1 MRNVFTALLA
11 FIVVVVLLGGDVS
24 ASSSNTSPA
33 SENGVVNV
41 AENSGQF
48 SIKLRTLEERINSLK
63 DKIFRAKQKLS
74 ILHETVLS
82 GTIAGA
88 RATITHKNDVGRS
101 FTLVSMIYY
110 LDDAPAFKRI
120 NAPKELKKDEI
131 VVFDGSLVPGP
142 HHLSVYLVY
151 KGRGF
156 GFFSYMKGY
165 DLKVQSGHSF
175 NIEEGTI
182 SDILITAK
190 DKGSVAKL
198 ENRLYLNFE
207 THKKDFLADKEKAD
221 KAGANKKDDNTKG
234 VENENE

>member
-1 MRNVFTALLA
+1 MRNVFTALLV
-11 FIVVVVLLGGDVS
+11 FIFVFVLMKEGLFAAPEPT
-24 ASSSNTSPA
+24 ASSSSH
-33 SENGVVNV
+33 SSSQVV
-41 AENSGQF
+41 EKPGQF

-88 RATITHKNDVGRS
+88 RATITHRSDVGRS
-101 FTLVSMIYY
+101 FTLISMIYY

-142 HHLSVYLVY
+142 HHISVYLVY
-151 KGRGF
+151 KGKGF
-156 GFFSYMKGY
+156 GLFSYMKGY

-175 NIEEGTI
+175 NIEEGVI
-182 SDILITAK
+182 SDILITVK
-190 DKGSVAKL
+190 DKGAVAKL
-198 ENRLYLNFE
+198 EKRLYLQFD
-207 THKKDFLADKEKAD
+207 THKKDFIEDT
-221 KAGANKKDDNTKG
+221 KDDALGGVNTK
-234 VENENE
+234 NE

>member
-11 FIVVVVLLGGDVS
+11 FIVVVILLGGGLS
-24 ASSSNTSPA
+24 ATSGNTSSTPG
-33 SENGVVNV
+33 SEG
-41 AENSGQF
+41 AAATENSGQF

-88 RATITHKNDVGRS
+88 RATITHRNDVGRS

-120 NAPKELKKDEI
+120 NAPKELKKDEV

-190 DKGSVAKL
+190 DRGSVAKL

-207 THKKDFLADKEKAD
+207 THKKDFLADKS
-221 KAGANKKDDNTKG
+221 GANTKG
-234 VENENE
+234 DDTKGVKTENE

>member
-1 MRNVFTALLA
+1 MRYIFTAP
-11 FIVVVVLLGGDVS
+11 IVFVFVFVFSVS
-24 ASSSNTSPA
+24 YVHAA
-33 SENGVVNV
+33 SEQAPTHGT
-41 AENSGQF
+41 EKQGQF

-88 RATITHKNDVGRS
+88 RATITHQNDVGRAFS
-101 FTLVSMIYY
+101 LVSMIYHR
-110 LDDAPAFKRI
+110 DDAPAFKRI
-120 NAPKELKKDEI
+120 NAPDELKQNTI

-142 HHLSVYLVY
+142 HHVSVYLLY

-165 DLKVQSGHSF
+165 DLKVQSGRSF
-175 NIEEGTI
+175 NVVEGTI
-182 SDILITAK
+182 SEMFITVK

-198 ENRLYLNFE
+198 KDRLYLQFE
-207 THKKDFLADKEKAD
+207 SQQKDFAVEIE
-221 KAGANKKDDNTKG
+221 DDNSDG
-234 VENENE
+234 VKSKNE